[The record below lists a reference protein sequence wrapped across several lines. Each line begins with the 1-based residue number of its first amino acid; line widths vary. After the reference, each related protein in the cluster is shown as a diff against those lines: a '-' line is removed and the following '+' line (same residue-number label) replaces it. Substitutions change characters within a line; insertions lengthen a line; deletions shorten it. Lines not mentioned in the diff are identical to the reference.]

1 MTKEQEKAMLEVM
14 KILVDCMATDKQFEI
29 VRARKEGNFEKVD
42 DLALQ
47 AYELNKAWHMLD
59 DISRD

>member
-14 KILVDCMATDKQFEI
+14 KILVDCMATDKQVEI
-29 VRARKEGNFEKVD
+29 VRARKEGKKAV

>member
-14 KILVDCMATDKQFEI
+14 KILVDCMATDKQVEI
-29 VRARKEGNFEKVD
+29 VRARKEGNFKKV

-47 AYELNKAWHMLD
+47 AYKLNKAWHMLD